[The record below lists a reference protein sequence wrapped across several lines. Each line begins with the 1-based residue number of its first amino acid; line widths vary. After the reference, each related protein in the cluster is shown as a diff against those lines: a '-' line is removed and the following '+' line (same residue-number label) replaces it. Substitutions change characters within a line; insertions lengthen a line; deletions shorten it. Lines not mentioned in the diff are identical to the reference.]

1 MARFRLPKLLKIF
14 KFLKHFLTN
23 LRIQSCQCDPV
34 FSRVLL
40 VGIEFRSIGFYY
52 PRTLLSPRICS
63 LWVIRYYSSYFEN
76 ILNVYFSLE
85 AHFLPFWNLLF
96 SPSLVSFFQTL
107 SENNSFL
114 TWVSD
119 RRSAIVGGAKLYF
132 RLLLEIFRGIDLN
145 QTFEFIQS
153 LDSKPNNFIPAYQI
167 IFKNL
172 EI

>member
-76 ILNVYFSLE
+76 ILNVFLLRHISYLFGIFSF
-85 AHFLPFWNLLF
+85 HPLLF
-96 SPSLVSFFQTL
+96 PSFKLWSRIILFWLEFQIGGVL
-107 SENNSFL
+107 SWAGRNNIF
-114 TWVSD
+114 D
-119 RRSAIVGGAKLYF
+119 YF
-132 RLLLEIFRGIDLN
+132 
-145 QTFEFIQS
+145 
-153 LDSKPNNFIPAYQI
+153 
-167 IFKNL
+167 
-172 EI
+172 